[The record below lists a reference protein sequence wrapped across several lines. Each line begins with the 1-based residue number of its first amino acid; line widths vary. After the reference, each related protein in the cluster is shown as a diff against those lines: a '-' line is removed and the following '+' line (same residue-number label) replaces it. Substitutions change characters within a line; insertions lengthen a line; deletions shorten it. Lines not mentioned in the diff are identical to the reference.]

1 MNINSAMT
9 TRIGL
14 CGEDTNFDQ
23 DTYIH
28 IYIYTLLL
36 ATTQMSPLYNMIM
49 HMYIY
54 IHIVMLYIYIHTVM
68 LLGRC

>member
-1 MNINSAMT
+1 MSVNSAMT

-28 IYIYTLLL
+28 IYIYIYTVACHYSNVPTL
-36 ATTQMSPLYNMIM
+36 
-49 HMYIY
+49 
-54 IHIVMLYIYIHTVM
+54 
-68 LLGRC
+68 